1 MPIIR
6 RIPPESGYDIIDTD
20 PVLPP
25 VFQKSYEMA
34 ILVDFD
40 MFRMH
45 ANSFDHW
52 LIDILWV
59 RGPIS
64 ISTLYL
70 KKCSSCWTIWSL
82 GFVCYNLILP
92 VKIDRNHRKFVFSKK
107 ANRLTMYRAQPIKPG
122 CLRVFV
128 MYAII
133 CNYLKIYAKLKDS

>member
-45 ANSFDHW
+45 ANSFDH
-52 LIDILWV
+52 
-59 RGPIS
+59 
-64 ISTLYL
+64 
-70 KKCSSCWTIWSL
+70 
-82 GFVCYNLILP
+82 
-92 VKIDRNHRKFVFSKK
+92 
-107 ANRLTMYRAQPIKPG
+107 
-122 CLRVFV
+122 
-128 MYAII
+128 
-133 CNYLKIYAKLKDS
+133 